1 MLAKSVTRQERCFA
15 GYLPALPPLIIIA
28 EGEYHKQDYK
38 ADLSFFSLRFSQ
50 LVPGA
55 GRGFLPG
62 AGKGFLIQGSLF
74 CVWQHSRVPYV
85 GFLVAMDGRICPNKE
100 PIM

>member
-1 MLAKSVTRQERCFA
+1 MLAKSVTRRERCFA

-62 AGKGFLIQGSLF
+62 AGKGFL
-74 CVWQHSRVPYV
+74 
-85 GFLVAMDGRICPNKE
+85 M
-100 PIM
+100 